1 MVKRAAMIELWER
14 HASCEFEL
22 KDADAAVS
30 TMVSDASVM
39 HLPTMSG
46 AVGRDALREYYR
58 NVFIP
63 GIPDGTVNEPVARL
77 VGDDFLVDQAIM
89 MVRHD
94 REIPFLLP
102 GLAPTGTF
110 LQVPYAVIVTF
121 RDCLMSS
128 ERLYWDQA
136 HVLAQLGLLRD
147 TGLPVTDPS
156 GVTSY
161 LREAALR
168 AT

>member
-1 MVKRAAMIELWER
+1 VNRAEIIELWER
-14 HASCEFEL
+14 HARYEFEA

-46 AVGRDALREYYR
+46 ATGRDKLREYYR

-63 GIPDGTVNEPVARL
+63 GIPDATVNEPIARF
-77 VGDDFLVDQAIM
+77 VGEDFLVDQAIM
-89 MVRHD
+89 QVRHD

-102 GLAPTGTF
+102 GLAPTGIF
-110 LQVPYAVIVTF
+110 LEVPFAVFVTF
-121 RDCLMSS
+121 RDGLMSS

-136 HVLAQLGLLRD
+136 QILAQLGLLREK
-147 TGLPVTDPS
+147 GLPIADPS
-156 GVTSY
+156 AVTAFIRGAT
-161 LREAALR
+161 LRR
-168 AT
+168 A

>member
-1 MVKRAAMIELWER
+1 MNRAEMIELWER
-14 HASCEFEL
+14 HASYEFEA

-30 TMVSDASVM
+30 TMVADASVM

-46 AVGRDALREYYR
+46 AMGRDALRDYYR

-63 GIPDGTVNEPVARL
+63 GIPDCTVNEPVARF

-89 MVRHD
+89 ILRHD

-102 GLAPTGTF
+102 GLAPTGIR
-110 LQVPYAVIVTF
+110 LEVPFAVFVTF
-121 RDCLMSS
+121 RDDLMSS

-136 HVLAQLGLLRD
+136 QVLAQLGMFRD
-147 TGLPVTDPS
+147 KAVPIADPS
-156 GVTSY
+156 AVTAF
-161 LREAALR
+161 LREATL
-168 AT
+168 